1 MADQSQIDRVA
12 TKIASQIEQL
22 QKDVV
27 IQILEAMQKTQ
38 RLGTGATLIE
48 ILDKFNFKEIVLA
61 KAQNI
66 IATFSSAH
74 IQVLKDTFSIAKTTE
89 ETLMALKNFSESK
102 FLEQIGSLASTI
114 KEEIARGSL
123 AGFSRQQIIES
134 VQSVSGL
141 SPRHIQTN
149 VTTALN
155 NYSRSVTK
163 VMMDAAP
170 KTTKYEYVGPID
182 DRTRDECLE
191 MAFAGSLTLAQI
203 RSQFGEAP
211 LIDGGGINCR
221 HKWEIA
227 GQEKFF
233 HDVRTAQAQADAQ

>member
-1 MADQSQIDRVA
+1 MADQSQIDRIA
-12 TKIASQIEQL
+12 TRISSQIDQL
-22 QKDVV
+22 QKEVV
-27 IQILEAMQKTQ
+27 IQVLEAMQKTQ

-48 ILDKFNFKEIVLA
+48 ILDKFNFKEIVTA

-66 IATFSSAH
+66 IATFGSAH
-74 IQVLKDTFSIAKTTE
+74 IQVLKDTFSIAKVSE
-89 ETLMALKNFSESK
+89 ETLLALKNFSQST

-134 VQSVSGL
+134 IRETSGL
-141 SPRHIQTN
+141 TPAHIRTN

-170 KTTKYEYVGPID
+170 KNTKYEYIGPID

-191 MAFAGSLTLAQI
+191 MGSAGSLTLEQI
-203 RSQFGEAP
+203 RSQFGEAV
-211 LIDGGGINCR
+211 LVDGGGINCR

-227 GQEKFF
+227 SQEKFF
-233 HDVRTAQAQADAQ
+233 HDVRTAKAQADA